1 MKRLH
6 DISYS
11 SKSHL
16 SVVSGRDLLL
26 RYKRVSVGSGRD
38 LTLQAG
44 RRASLHAWHR
54 VSQQAVRAFL
64 RLALSCFLLLASYIS
79 QAQISATFKGD
90 SSKIEIG
97 DYFNMKLVINAQP
110 DIVVDFP
117 SFPGDT
123 IGKISIVRKD
133 KIDTAKIG
141 TSTIYSQNLTIQAYE
156 GGQYIF
162 TPLKVYYLNKTT
174 RVIDSAYTNAY
185 QLQVTEPAVDT
196 TKPIKPIKAPLNV
209 PYQLNEF
216 YSWIAIGLVILAAI
230 GIILY
235 LRYKKK
241 PAPVVARPRPK
252 DPAHI
257 WAARELKKLEDEKLW
272 QKDQVKLYH
281 SRLADILRSY
291 LEFRYDY
298 YALESTT
305 GEIEQELDRLGISLD
320 ARSRIMET
328 LRLADFVKFAKMN
341 PAPDENMRSIQNAV
355 VFVEQTKQIE
365 VTPATAEAQQKTN
378 KKKKK

>member
-1 MKRLH
+1 MNTLH
-6 DISYS
+6 NISF
-11 SKSHL
+11 
-16 SVVSGRDLLL
+16 SVATDRKACPSN
-26 RYKRVSVGSGRD
+26 VGTGRD
-38 LTLQAG
+38 LTL
-44 RRASLHAWHR
+44 RKIPYRTLI
-54 VSQQAVRAFL
+54 
-64 RLALSCFLLLASYIS
+64 LSCFLLLASYIS
-79 QAQISATFKGD
+79 HAQITATFKGD
-90 SSKIEIG
+90 SSKAEIG

-110 DIVVDFP
+110 DMAVDFP
-117 SFPGDT
+117 AFPGDT
-123 IGKISIVRKD
+123 IGKVSIVKKD

-141 TSTIYSQNLTIQAYE
+141 NSTIYSQNVTIQAYE

-162 TPLKVYYLNKTT
+162 TPFKIYYLNKSTG
-174 RVIDSAYTNAY
+174 VVDSTYTNAFE
-185 QLQVTEPAVDT
+185 LRVSEPAVDT

-216 YSWIAIGLVILAAI
+216 YSWIAIGLAVLAAIII

-257 WAARELKKLEDEKLW
+257 WAAKELKKLEDEKLW

-281 SRLADILRSY
+281 SRLTDILRSY

-298 YALESTT
+298 YALEATT
-305 GEIEQELDRLGISLD
+305 EEIQLELDRLNISLD
-320 ARSRIMET
+320 ARSRLMET

-341 PAPDENMRSIQNAV
+341 PAPDENMRSMQNAAA
-355 VFVEQTKQIE
+355 FVEQTRQID
-365 VTPATAEAQQKTN
+365 VTPAAAEAQKKTN
-378 KKKKK
+378 TKKKK

>member
-1 MKRLH
+1 MKALH
-6 DISYS
+6 NISYIS
-11 SKSHL
+11 GGQSPLL
-16 SVVSGRDLLL
+16 SVGTGRDLSLP
-26 RYKRVSVGSGRD
+26 
-38 LTLQAG
+38 A
-44 RRASLHAWHR
+44 RRIKH
-54 VSQQAVRAFL
+54 
-64 RLALSCFLLLASYIS
+64 LALSCLLVLASCVS
-79 QAQISATFKGD
+79 HAQISATFKGD

-97 DYFNMKLVINAQP
+97 DYFNMKLVVNAQP

-117 SFPGDT
+117 TFPGDT
-123 IGKISIVRKD
+123 IGKIGIVKKD

-141 TSTIYSQNLTIQAYE
+141 TSTIYSQNITIQAYE

-162 TPLKVYYLNKTT
+162 TPLKVYSMNTVT

-230 GIILY
+230 IIGIILY

-257 WAARELKKLEDEKLW
+257 WAAKELKKLEDEKLW

-305 GEIEQELDRLGISLD
+305 GEIEQELDRLGIGLD

-341 PAPDENMRSIQNAV
+341 PAPDQNMRSMQNASA
-355 VFVEQTKQIE
+355 FVEETKQL
-365 VTPATAEAQQKTN
+365 VTEPAENKQNPPA